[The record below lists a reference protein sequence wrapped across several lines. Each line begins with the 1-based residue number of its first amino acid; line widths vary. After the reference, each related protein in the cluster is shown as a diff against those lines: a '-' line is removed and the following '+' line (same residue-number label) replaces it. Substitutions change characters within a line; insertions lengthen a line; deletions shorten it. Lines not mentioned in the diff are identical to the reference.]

1 MACFRRRIG
10 SKYGEFIDRFGWD
23 GGERDPGNIFPIDW
37 SFSVLCREFVAIL
50 PLAWDVGLIG
60 NSSAYAM
67 HPRWKS
73 LPERTLLLERPVGS
87 KPSQEASLR

>member
-1 MACFRRRIG
+1 MGCFRRRIG
-10 SKYGEFIDRFGWD
+10 SKYGEFIDLFGWD

-60 NSSAYAM
+60 F
-67 HPRWKS
+67 HRLTRCIRGGKG
-73 LPERTLLLERPVGS
+73 LPEQTLIPGRLVGS